1 MSSAWG
7 PAQANSRLQA
17 GHAQLGVRPSSDSTT
32 QPPSTSSPRSAAA
45 SNASGDGNPMTNG
58 TAGAPGQSG
67 HRGARRRLTSRP
79 GRQALALS

>member
-1 MSSAWG
+1 MQNSSVSSVVMLMSSAWG
-7 PAQANSRLQA
+7 PAPANSRLQA
-17 GHAQLGVRPSSDSTT
+17 GHAQLG
-32 QPPSTSSPRSAAA
+32 
-45 SNASGDGNPMTNG
+45 SGDGNPMTNG